1 MLIYSVFV
9 VIFSNIGKQK
19 GGSFEPQIV
28 ELKGVEPLSKQVTD
42 VLSTCLFRDCF
53 SSRLRTRTPKADL
66 SL

>member
-1 MLIYSVFV
+1 MNEKRGLKKPLS
-9 VIFSNIGKQK
+9 
-19 GGSFEPQIV
+19 V